1 MSDRVT
7 TNHCSYHGPLGEVSR
22 AGHYFLAWKEE
33 TIFIG
38 TYQTLDAAIEALMK
52 EADISKSINTE

>member
-1 MSDRVT
+1 MSDRVK

-22 AGHYFLAWKEE
+22 AGRYFLAWKEE
-33 TIFIG
+33 TILIG

-52 EADISKSINTE
+52 EADIS